1 MELIRKNPQE
11 RGGGMG
17 IEGLIAI
24 LVGIDRGIVRE
35 CE

>member
-17 IEGLIAI
+17 IEG
-24 LVGIDRGIVRE
+24 VNRNSRRNRSGNCQGM
-35 CE
+35 